1 MRKTYKFQLYPN
13 SKQRKNINKGLSQA
27 CFVYNKLVEKQKE
40 LYEKEEGRYSQYD
53 MNLLTKEIKTP
64 NLYSLVKQ
72 NISIRINE
80 SYKLFFSNI
89 KRKIKASPPK
99 FKKRI
104 FYQSLTYPQSG
115 YKFEGNR
122 LHLSKLGM
130 IKIKQHREIEGNIK
144 TITIKQTPTNKYFVF
159 ISCDNLETKPNEAKE
174 IVGID
179 LGIKE
184 FVTLSNGETISYP
197 KFLKKSENKLAK
209 YQRKLSKKKK
219 GSKNK
224 NKAKI
229 KVAKVHEKI
238 VNQRRDFFFKVA
250 DYLSNTFKIIAVEKL
265 KIKNMIKNH
274 CLAKSISDNSWG
286 EFLLI
291 LDFKMQ
297 EKENEPIKVS
307 PNYTSQDC
315 SSCGNR
321 QKMTLEKR
329 TYNCSNCGLKIDR
342 DLNASINIKNKL
354 IKQLNNAE
362 GHSVKVFGDS
372 VRPCFEFTQEKAVIN
387 ELETSKIRC

>member
-1 MRKTYKFQLYPN
+1 MRKTYKFQLYPS
-13 SKQRKNINKGLSQA
+13 SKQKRNIEKGLSQA
-27 CFVYNKLVEKQKE
+27 CFIYNKLIEKQKE

-53 MNLLTKEIKTP
+53 MNSLSKEIKTP

-89 KRKIKASPPK
+89 KKKIKSSPPK

-122 LHLSKLGM
+122 LHLSKLGL
-130 IKIKQHREIEGNIK
+130 IKIKQHREMEGNIK
-144 TITIKQTPTNKYFVF
+144 TMTIKLMPTGKYFVF
-159 ISCDNLETKPNEAKE
+159 ISCDNLETRPNQAKE

-224 NKAKI
+224 NKAII
-229 KVAKVHEKI
+229 KVTKIHEHI

-250 DYLSNTFKIIAVEKL
+250 NYLSNRFSKIAIEKL
-265 KIKNMIKNH
+265 KIKNMVRNH

-286 EFLLI
+286 EFKLI
-291 LDFKMQ
+291 LDFKMK
-297 EKENEPIKVS
+297 EKENEMIEVS

-315 SSCGNR
+315 SSCNNR
-321 QKMTLEKR
+321 QKMSLDKR
-329 TYNCSNCGLKIDR
+329 TYNCEACGLKIDR

-354 IKQLNNAE
+354 IKQLNSE
-362 GHSVKVFGDS
+362 VGQTFQVFGDN
-372 VRPCFEFTQEKAVIN
+372 VRQIKPLVEFAVVN
-387 ELETSKIRC
+387 ELETSEIRC